1 MAFFRSVL
9 FSAGHVGHALG
20 GLGARVLERIGGP
33 SPSSGLLDRGEP
45 KLPKRPLP
53 SFHPHLFEEDVARRV
68 GALRAWELSG
78 KARVCWDLYSARDLQ
93 SYRFYRLG
101 KRLPRSMQ
109 HHAEFGASSKAL
121 CTPAAGPMLLL
132 PVRLLESE
140 RPGNSAALQ
149 IFGPRGRKLLR
160 KGFLIATLQG
170 TARLRRSSVDR
181 TCFRFWAQ
189 WGIKRAGLH
198 GGCTS
203 NIEWSICSPMQKRR
217 TSKTVKW
224 KGQRGRPAPSL
235 FASRKETR
243 TVRVLSV
250 LSVLV
255 LWLAGS
261 ALLCS
266 ASSPGRPG
274 ASQKVFPSSLVSLP

>member
-1 MAFFRSVL
+1 MRPGGESFSDLEVRECADDGEWFFRSVL

-45 KLPKRPLP
+45 KLPNRPLP

-78 KARVCWDLYSARDLQ
+78 KARVCGDLYSARDLQ
-93 SYRFYRLG
+93 SYRFLG
-101 KRLPRSMQ
+101 GQAAPEK
-109 HHAEFGASSKAL
+109 L
-121 CTPAAGPMLLL
+121 CTLAAGPMLLL

-149 IFGPRGRKLLR
+149 IFGPSGRKLLR

-217 TSKTVKW
+217 FRNACERKRSAAAHTSKTVK
-224 KGQRGRPAPSL
+224 
-235 FASRKETR
+235 
-243 TVRVLSV
+243 
-250 LSVLV
+250 
-255 LWLAGS
+255 
-261 ALLCS
+261 
-266 ASSPGRPG
+266 
-274 ASQKVFPSSLVSLP
+274 